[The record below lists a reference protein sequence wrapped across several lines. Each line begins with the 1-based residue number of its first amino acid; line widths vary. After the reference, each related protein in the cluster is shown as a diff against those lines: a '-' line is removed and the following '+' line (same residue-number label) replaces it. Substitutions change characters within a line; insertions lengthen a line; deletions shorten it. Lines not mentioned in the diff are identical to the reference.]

1 MVSADQNVS
10 CHTCS
15 CASSSSISL
24 SAELMV
30 SRRSSFSF
38 LNSSRG
44 ERSSDTLGFAAALLR
59 MRLFA
64 VILLPVHSAGP
75 ALVTGLPRQL
85 VCVHEGNFP
94 GKCCS
99 AILNQHSQHLA
110 ACITHIKL
118 SQWMKRG
125 VGIVMVNEAY
135 SHCYLPSTQQIGSF
149 TYQSI

>member
-1 MVSADQNVS
+1 MVSADQDVS

-44 ERSSDTLGFAAALLR
+44 ERSSDTLGFAALLLR

-64 VILLPVHSAGP
+64 VIQLPVHSAGP
-75 ALVTGLPRQL
+75 ALVTGLPPQL
-85 VCVHEGNFP
+85 VVYLKATFP
-94 GKCCS
+94 ENAVFAFLK
-99 AILNQHSQHLA
+99 QHSQHDA
-110 ACITHIKL
+110 ARITHI
-118 SQWMKRG
+118 
-125 VGIVMVNEAY
+125 NT
-135 SHCYLPSTQQIGSF
+135 SHNR
-149 TYQSI
+149 